1 MKQEL
6 NEWNCMYYGSYMFF
20 VLERGI
26 SMKKLACL
34 HAHHSNIEY
43 IDRALQSFGIEIL
56 HFVDP
61 ILSRILKE
69 IEI

>member
-1 MKQEL
+1 
-6 NEWNCMYYGSYMFF
+6 
-20 VLERGI
+20 
-26 SMKKLACL
+26 MKKLACL

-61 ILSRILKE
+61 ILSRILKK
-69 IEI
+69 IAILKKNKHGVI